1 MDLFNVLNDFEFH
14 IDKGIMDDVTPV
26 SDLVFRPKTKDTF
39 TSTKTFTDTS
49 LSDTYVIKMPEFEKA
64 ATVATAKTKEDNRSF
79 YDDEMLDY
87 LLKDITE
94 KKAEEAEELLKKKI
108 ESDKRRAIK
117 YFINSIRKVQFTD
130 PWTIIFWK
138 NGEVTRI
145 KCQDGDEYSKET
157 GLALGIIKHMFGD
170 TNYFNTIF
178 TKLVS
183 EEDN

>member
-1 MDLFNVLNDFEFH
+1 MIRDFVITDDE
-14 IDKGIMDDVTPV
+14 IDAVISDFAKIPLKNPSWLSAVDDNCRVKKIQTEP
-26 SDLVFRPKTKDTF
+26 
-39 TSTKTFTDTS
+39 TSS
-49 LSDTYVIKMPEFEKA
+49 IYCSSR
-64 ATVATAKTKEDNRSF
+64 RSF
-79 YDDEMLDY
+79 YDDDMLDY
-87 LLKDITE
+87 LLNDITE
-94 KKAEEAEELLKKKI
+94 KKAKEAEETLKQKI
-108 ESDKRRAIK
+108 ESDKRKAIK
-117 YFINSIRKVQFTD
+117 DFINSIKKVQFTD

-183 EEDN
+183 EEDE

>member
-1 MDLFNVLNDFEFH
+1 MIRDFMIPDDETINAIISDFTIKPPKKPSWLNVIDDMDRARSS
-14 IDKGIMDDVTPV
+14 KTV
-26 SDLVFRPKTKDTF
+26 SCSISMPKPDSSYCSSSINC
-39 TSTKTFTDTS
+39 ST
-49 LSDTYVIKMPEFEKA
+49 
-64 ATVATAKTKEDNRSF
+64 RSF
-79 YDDEMLDY
+79 YDDDMLDY

-94 KKAEEAEELLKKKI
+94 KKAEEAEELLKRKI
-108 ESDKRRAIK
+108 ESDKRKTIK
-117 YFINSIRKVQFTD
+117 DFINSIRKVQFTD

-178 TKLVS
+178 KKLVPK
-183 EEDN
+183 EDN

>member
-1 MDLFNVLNDFEFH
+1 MIRDFMITDNDIDAVLNDFARIPLKNPEWL
-14 IDKGIMDDVTPV
+14 GA
-26 SDLVFRPKTKDTF
+26 LDTNDHTRTTTI
-39 TSTKTFTDTS
+39 TSTSKIKPDS
-49 LSDTYVIKMPEFEKA
+49 IYLSS
-64 ATVATAKTKEDNRSF
+64 RSF
-79 YDDEMLDY
+79 YDDDMLDY

-94 KKAEEAEELLKKKI
+94 KKAEEAEEALKKKI
-108 ESDKRRAIK
+108 ESDKRKAIK
-117 YFINSIRKVQFTD
+117 DFINSIRKVQFTD

>member
-1 MDLFNVLNDFEFH
+1 MDLFDALDDFEFH
-14 IDKGIMDDVTPV
+14 IDKGIMDDDISV
-26 SDLVFRPKTKDTF
+26 SNLVFKPKTKDTF
-39 TSTKTFTDTS
+39 TSTKTFTNTS
-49 LSDTYVIKMPEFEKA
+49 PWSDTYVIKMPEFKETA
-64 ATVATAKTKEDNRSF
+64 VVATKEVNRNRTY
-79 YDDEMLDY
+79 YDDNMLDY

-94 KKAEEAEELLKKKI
+94 QKAKEAEETLKKKI

-117 YFINSIRKVQFTD
+117 YFINSINKVQFTD

-138 NGEVTRI
+138 NGEVTRM

-178 TKLVS
+178 TKLVP

>member
-1 MDLFNVLNDFEFH
+1 MTREFMMGDEEIDAIISDFVKIPLKNTSCFNAV
-14 IDKGIMDDVTPV
+14 DD
-26 SDLVFRPKTKDTF
+26 S
-39 TSTKTFTDTS
+39 
-49 LSDTYVIKMPEFEKA
+49 YNIKSSQISPSSIYCSS
-64 ATVATAKTKEDNRSF
+64 RSF
-79 YDDEMLDY
+79 YDDDMLDY

-94 KKAEEAEELLKKKI
+94 KKAEEAEETLKKNI
-108 ESDKRRAIK
+108 ESHKRKIIK
-117 YFINSIRKVQFTD
+117 DFIKSISKVQFTD

-145 KCQDGDEYSKET
+145 KCQDGDDYSKET